1 MICTDILYLFKLL
14 GLPVIPKSTLT
25 TLTVASGDA
34 SRLPLAAWLVV
45 TFWEVSGVEVC
56 RKLSVAEFESTSN
69 SVQCGYKFKLKVPAS
84 TKTRHYNQILISDI
98 TRIHQYQSMK

>member
-14 GLPVIPKSTLT
+14 GLPVITKSTLT

-45 TFWEVSGVEVC
+45 TFWEVSGVEGC
-56 RKLSVAEFESTSN
+56 WKLNVGEFESTSN
-69 SVQCGYKFKLKVPAS
+69 SVVQGTNLDQKSLCQRKLDIM
-84 TKTRHYNQILISDI
+84 TKYFSQI
-98 TRIHQYQSMK
+98 